1 MGLLQDKP
9 GIYSQLKLG
18 TYLIHKKD
26 IRLFLTGII
35 QKMKRS
41 DRVCLEKIFCK
52 ICVIMLEKDF
62 LNTL

>member
-41 DRVCLEKIFCK
+41 ARECLKNVFGKMHVTI
-52 ICVIMLEKDF
+52 LENDF
-62 LNTL
+62 SNTL

>member
-26 IRLFLTGII
+26 IRLFLT
-35 QKMKRS
+35 Q
-41 DRVCLEKIFCK
+41 E
-52 ICVIMLEKDF
+52 
-62 LNTL
+62 